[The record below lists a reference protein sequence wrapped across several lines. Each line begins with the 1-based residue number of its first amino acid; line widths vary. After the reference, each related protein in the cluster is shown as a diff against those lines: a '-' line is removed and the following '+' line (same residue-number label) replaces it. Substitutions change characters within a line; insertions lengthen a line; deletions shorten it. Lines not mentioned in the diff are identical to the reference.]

1 VKKIFNLVSSPRSGS
16 TIIYNALC
24 SNDIFNPALPESHF
38 ASDLSH
44 LYYKQLLRKADIE
57 KNYI

>member
-1 VKKIFNLVSSPRSGS
+1 MKKIFNLVSSPRSGS

-44 LYYKQLLRKADIE
+44 LYYKQLLRKADI
-57 KNYI
+57 KKHYI